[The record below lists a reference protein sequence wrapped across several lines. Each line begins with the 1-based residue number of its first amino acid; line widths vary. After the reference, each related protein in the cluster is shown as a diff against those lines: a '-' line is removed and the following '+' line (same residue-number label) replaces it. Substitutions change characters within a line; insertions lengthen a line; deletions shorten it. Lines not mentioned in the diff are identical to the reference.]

1 MVRLLDFIGRDH
13 KAIQL
18 QMCSILERIHYP
30 TGDAETT
37 RAASSISKGGRGHCL
52 TFRSQM
58 TSGVKWGLD
67 SCLAEPWGQDPAGPA
82 KLRGRMSTPVGLE
95 GRVRSQ
101 RGLFLRFR
109 VSWRLPCQILDSL
122 DTLQAFLIPSSS
134 LLEGECL
141 SCACPTN
148 VF

>member
-1 MVRLLDFIGRDH
+1 MVGLLDFIGRDH

-30 TGDAETT
+30 TGDSETT
-37 RAASSISKGGRGHCL
+37 RAASSISKGGKGHCL
-52 TFRSQM
+52 TFRGQM

-67 SCLAEPWGQDPAGPA
+67 FCWAEPWGQAPTGPA
-82 KLRGRMSTPVGLE
+82 ELRGRMSTPVGLE

-101 RGLFLRFR
+101 RGLFSRLR
-109 VSWRLPCQILDSL
+109 VSWRLPCRILDSL
-122 DTLQAFLIPSSS
+122 DTLQAFLIPYSS
-134 LLEGECL
+134 LLEGEYL
-141 SCACPTN
+141 SCPCPTN